1 MIKPFMGIVAVLCMM
16 VGITGV
22 HYLYTVTHTGTPAAL
37 SAVTELTGLS
47 SPSLSSAFYE
57 PRLLYRQK
65 AENPAYPDMLP
76 INRTDFVYEE

>member
-1 MIKPFMGIVAVLCMM
+1 MM
-16 VGITGV
+16 VGITGL
-22 HYLYTVTHTGTPAAL
+22 HYLYTATHTNIPAVL